1 MVDILMIIY
10 RFLITP
16 QKRLIHLLKVHILT
30 ILQLLLQVLI
40 MVRLIRYSGRD
51 ISKPLKQVLIH
62 FIQRV
67 MTVVGYGLAQ
77 N

>member
-1 MVDILMIIY
+1 MMDILMIIY

-40 MVRLIRYSGRD
+40 MMRLIRYSGRD
-51 ISKPLKQVLIH
+51 ISKLLKQVLIH
-62 FIQRV
+62 FIQTV